1 VPERRDPLL
10 ETCRDIIVRG
20 SKSFAGAARLFAPE
34 TRDAAYLLYA
44 WCRYCDD
51 QIDGE
56 TLGFRTGD
64 PSKDLAGQQGRLRR
78 LQDMTHR
85 VLEGRSVDDPV
96 FMALQRVVQRYRIPD
111 RYPLELLEGFAM
123 DVDCRRYHRL
133 DETITYCYHV
143 AGVVGLMM
151 SHIMGVR
158 EEAIHRRAAD
168 LGIALQMTNIARDVV
183 DDARVG
189 RVYLP
194 LEWLQEAGLTSEEL
208 LAEHRRGCVAR
219 VVSRLLAEADRYYAS
234 GDHGMRR
241 LPFRSAWAVTVAR
254 GVYWEIG
261 QVVRSRGHAAWN
273 ERAVASRLRK
283 GHWLARGLLTATV
296 AATVGRWLR
305 EEPRPDLW
313 TRRLPEAE

>member
-1 VPERRDPLL
+1 VAERRDPLL

-20 SKSFAGAARLFAPE
+20 SKSFAGAARLFAPD
-34 TRDAAYLLYA
+34 TREAAYLLYA

-64 PSKDLAGQQGRLRR
+64 PSKDQKGQQDRLRR
-78 LQDMTHR
+78 LRDLTHR
-85 VLEGRSVDDPV
+85 VLEGRPVEDPV
-96 FMALQRVVQRYRIPD
+96 FMALQRVVERYRIPG

-123 DVDCRRYHRL
+123 DVDGRRYG
-133 DETITYCYHV
+133 DIEETTTYCYHV

-151 SHIMGVR
+151 SHVMGVR
-158 EEAIHRRAAD
+158 EDATHRRAAD

-194 LEWLQEAGLTSEEL
+194 LRWLEDAGLAPADL
-208 LAEHRRGCVAR
+208 LDGSRRERLAG
-219 VVSRLLAEADRYYAS
+219 VVSRLLREADRYYAS
-234 GDHGMRR
+234 GDLGIRR
-241 LPFRSAWAVTVAR
+241 LPFRSAWAVAVAR

-261 QVVRSRGHAAWN
+261 RKVRARGRDAWN
-273 ERAVASRLRK
+273 ERAVAPRLRK
-283 GHWLARGLLTATV
+283 GYWLARGLLTA
-296 AATVGRWLR
+296 ALAPRLARWRR
-305 EEPRPDLW
+305 EEPRRGLW
-313 TRRLPEAE
+313 TRLPEAD

>member
-20 SKSFAGAARLFAPE
+20 SKSFAGAAKLFAPA
-34 TRDAAYLLYA
+34 TREAAYLLYA

-64 PSKDLAGQQGRLRR
+64 PSKDQPGQQDRLRR

-111 RYPLELLEGFAM
+111 RYPLELLQGFAM
-123 DVDCRRYHRL
+123 DVDCRRYHGL
-133 DETITYCYHV
+133 EETITYCYHV

-158 EEAIHRRAAD
+158 EDATHRRAAD

-194 LEWLQEAGLTSEEL
+194 LEWLKDAGLPPEEL
-208 LAEHRRGCVAR
+208 LAEHRREHLAG
-219 VVSRLLAEADRYYAS
+219 VVRRLLREADRYYAS
-234 GDHGMRR
+234 GDVGIRR
-241 LPFRSAWAVTVAR
+241 LPFRSAWAVGVAR

-261 QVVRSRGHAAWN
+261 RVVKARGGAAWN
-273 ERAVASRLRK
+273 ERAVAPRARK
-283 GHWLARGLLTATV
+283 GYWLARGLLL
-296 AATVGRWLR
+296 AALGPGLARWRR
-305 EEPRPDLW
+305 EEPRRDLW
-313 TRRLPEAE
+313 TRRSETE

>member
-1 VPERRDPLL
+1 MRERRDPLL
-10 ETCRDIIVRG
+10 ETCREIIVRG
-20 SKSFAGAARLFAPE
+20 SKSFAGAAQLFAPA

-64 PSKDLAGQQGRLRR
+64 PSKDQQGQQDRLRR
-78 LQDMTHR
+78 LQDMTQR

-123 DVDCRRYHRL
+123 DVDCRRYHGIE
-133 DETITYCYHV
+133 ETITYCYHV

-158 EEAIHRRAAD
+158 EEATHRRAAD

-183 DDARVG
+183 DDALVG

-194 LEWLQEAGLTSEEL
+194 LDWLREADLAPEEL
-208 LAEHRRGCVAR
+208 LAAERRACLSKVVAR
-219 VVSRLLAEADRYYAS
+219 LLREADRYYAS
-234 GDHGMRR
+234 GDLGIRR
-241 LPFRSAWAVTVAR
+241 LPFRSAWAVAVAR

-261 QVVRSRGHAAWN
+261 RLVRGRGHAAWN
-273 ERAVASRLRK
+273 ERAVASRVSK
-283 GHWLARGLLTATV
+283 SYWLGRGLLMALL
-296 AATVGRWLR
+296 AATIGPWQRH
-305 EEPRPDLW
+305 EPRAGLW
-313 TRRLPEAE
+313 TRRLPDAE

>member
-1 VPERRDPLL
+1 VAERQDPLL

-20 SKSFAGAARLFAPE
+20 SKSFAGAAQLFAPD
-34 TRDAAYLLYA
+34 TREAAYLLYA

-64 PSKDLAGQQGRLRR
+64 PSKDLPGQQDRLRR

-96 FMALQRVVQRYRIPD
+96 FMALQRVVQRYRIPN

-123 DVDCRRYHRL
+123 DVDCRLYHGL
-133 DETITYCYHV
+133 EETITYCYHV

-158 EEAIHRRAAD
+158 EEATHRRAAD

-194 LEWLQEAGLTSEEL
+194 LEWLRDAGLSPDEL
-208 LAEHRRGCVAR
+208 LAEHRREPLAKVVAR
-219 VVSRLLAEADRYYAS
+219 LLQEADRYYAS
-234 GDHGMRR
+234 GDLGIRR
-241 LPFRSAWAVTVAR
+241 LPFRSAWAVAVAR

-261 QVVRSRGHAAWN
+261 RVVRARGRAAWN
-273 ERAVASRLRK
+273 ERAVAPRVRK
-283 GHWLARGLLTATV
+283 GYWLARGLV
-296 AATVGRWLR
+296 MAALSPGLSRWRR
-305 EEPRPDLW
+305 EEPRRGLW
-313 TRRLPEAE
+313 TRRETE